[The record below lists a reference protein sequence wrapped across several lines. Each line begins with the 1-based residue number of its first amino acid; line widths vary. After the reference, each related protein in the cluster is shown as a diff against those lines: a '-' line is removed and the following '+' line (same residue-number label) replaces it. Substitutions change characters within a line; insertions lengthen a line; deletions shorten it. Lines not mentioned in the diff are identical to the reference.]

1 MDIGVGRKEIVKAH
15 VMRTGM
21 IGMTGSS
28 RLGHYMTCRSIS
40 HIMSLQDLNGHIMT
54 MPGRC
59 HNMTSVDPVWAYYD
73 LAAATGGRV

>member
-1 MDIGVGRKEIVKAH
+1 
-15 VMRTGM
+15 M
-21 IGMTGSS
+21 INSS
-28 RLGHYMTCRSIS
+28 RLGHSMTCRSIS
-40 HIMSLQDLNGHIMT
+40 HNMPMQDLNGHNMT